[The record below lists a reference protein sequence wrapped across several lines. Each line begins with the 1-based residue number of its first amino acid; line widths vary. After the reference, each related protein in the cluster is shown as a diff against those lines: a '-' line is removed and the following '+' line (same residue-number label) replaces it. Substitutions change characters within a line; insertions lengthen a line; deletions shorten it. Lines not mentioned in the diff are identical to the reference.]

1 MINILVPTD
10 FTLHSLEIVNE
21 IVKNQQEPVRIYLLH
36 MVEMP
41 SDISELIFLRKK
53 HLSKYVPVEFTE
65 AMHDLKTIH
74 GSRISEIELKLH
86 YGSRAA
92 VFNGIMDNLQ
102 IDEICILEDYTYKR
116 PLEDSVDMMRMIN
129 RTEIPVYKIE
139 LRARAKR
146 VGEAR
151 VISTFGISEPY
162 TSLT

>member
-10 FTLHSLEIVNE
+10 FSIQSLDIVND
-21 IVKNQQEPVRIYLLH
+21 IVKNQQETIRIYLLH

-53 HLSKYVPVEFTE
+53 HLARQVPTEFTE
-65 AMHDLKTIH
+65 AMQALKLKYGTKITD
-74 GSRISEIELKLH
+74 IELKLH
-86 YGSRAA
+86 YGSRTA
-92 VFNGIMDNLQ
+92 VFNGIMDSLR

-116 PLEDSVDMMRMIN
+116 PMEDSVDMMRMIN
-129 RTEIPVYKIE
+129 RSEIPVYKIE
-139 LRARAKR
+139 TRNKARR

-151 VISTFGISEPY
+151 VISTFGIAEPY